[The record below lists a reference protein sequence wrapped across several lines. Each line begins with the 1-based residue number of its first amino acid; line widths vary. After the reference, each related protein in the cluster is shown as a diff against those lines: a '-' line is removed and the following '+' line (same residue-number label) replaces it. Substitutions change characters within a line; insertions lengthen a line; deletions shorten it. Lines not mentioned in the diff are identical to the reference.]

1 MWFNTLKKRSLSK
14 VVEKSTL
21 KALPTDFKYE
31 FKEIGILV
39 NKSDARIV
47 PELIKAFEKK
57 GINGA
62 KIKVLIYTSENK
74 KMLEEGCF
82 GMKDFTI
89 SGTTENVDILD
100 FIDMR
105 FDILISYYT
114 NIAVPLAWMTA
125 KSNALFKIGVSSE
138 NTMLNHFSLTLESL
152 EVDNFIE
159 NLYKYINVFK
169 H

>member
-21 KALPTDFKYE
+21 KALPADFKYE
-31 FKEIGILV
+31 FKEVGILV
-39 NKSDARIV
+39 NKSDARII
-47 PELIKAFEKK
+47 PDLIKAFERK
-57 GINGA
+57 GISGV

-74 KMLEEGCF
+74 KILEEGCF

-89 SGTTENVDILD
+89 SGSTENIEILD
-100 FIDMR
+100 FIEKQ
-105 FDILISYYT
+105 FDILVSYYT
-114 NIAVPLAWMTA
+114 NKAVPLMWMTA
-125 KSNALFKIGVSSE
+125 KSNALFKVGVSSE
-138 NTMLNHFSLTLESL
+138 NTMLNHFSLVLESL
-152 EVDNFIE
+152 EVDSFIE

>member
-21 KALPTDFKYE
+21 KALPIDFKYE
-31 FKEIGILV
+31 FKEVGILV
-39 NKSDARIV
+39 NKSDALIV
-47 PELIKAFEKK
+47 PELIKAIEKK
-57 GINGA
+57 GVSGV

-74 KMLEEGCF
+74 KILEQGCF
-82 GMKDFTI
+82 GMKDFTV
-89 SGTTENVDILD
+89 SGTTEHIEILD
-100 FIDMR
+100 FIEKR

-114 NIAVPLAWMTA
+114 NKAVPLMWVTA
-125 KSNALFKIGVSSE
+125 KSNALFKVGVSSE
-138 NTMLNHFSLTLESL
+138 DTVLNHFSLALEGL